1 MNLIKFFILLYFIVI
16 YSRIKSKNIHELIR
30 EIHYDKLY
38 LILNNMIKNSFIDD
52 VANSWRTIK

>member
-1 MNLIKFFILLYFIVI
+1 MNLIKFFILLYFIVV
-16 YSRIKSKNIHELIR
+16 YSRIKSKNIQLIR

-52 VANSWRTIK
+52 VANS

>member
-16 YSRIKSKNIHELIR
+16 YSRIKNKNIHELIR
-30 EIHYDKLY
+30 EIHCDKLR

-52 VANSWRTIK
+52 VANF

>member
-52 VANSWRTIK
+52 VANS